1 MTGRAMCGRF
11 VTESAHRVRPSR
23 GIVAP
28 EGGGQKVPTL
38 RGRKVPGLAGAVTAE
53 RGPIR

>member
-1 MTGRAMCGRF
+1 MTPRATCERF
-11 VTESAHRVRPSR
+11 VTESAHHVRPSR

-38 RGRKVPGLAGAVTAE
+38 GGGKVPGLAGAVTAE

>member
-1 MTGRAMCGRF
+1 VTRKATCGRF

-23 GIVAP
+23 VIVAP

-38 RGRKVPGLAGAVTAE
+38 GGGKVPSLAGTVTPE

>member
-1 MTGRAMCGRF
+1 VTRKATCGRF

-23 GIVAP
+23 VIVAP

-38 RGRKVPGLAGAVTAE
+38 GGGKVPGLAGTVTPE